1 MGRLAAICGAGI
13 LALACAA
20 CGGEEDLASS
30 GPGEAQVEV
39 LDNLYGGRYDLA
51 WEDLHPAH
59 QQIAPRSLFVRCSA
73 QVAPTGDLESIEVL
87 DVFDDNVTI
96 PGIEDGEVEAVRVRV
111 NSLEGDSDTFVNHQ
125 VKVGDEVALG
135 PERGCVQ
142 GLPRETLPSLMGSRP
157 TGPGPRSA
165 PSIGVS

>member
-1 MGRLAAICGAGI
+1 MGRLTAICTLVL

-20 CGGEEDLASS
+20 CGGDEDLASS

-51 WEDLHPAH
+51 WEDLHPVH

-87 DVFDDNVTI
+87 DVFDDNAAI
-96 PGIEDGEVEAVRVRV
+96 PGIEDGETKAVRVRV

-125 VKVGDEVALG
+125 VKVGEKWHWVLNADA
-135 PERGCVQ
+135 VQ
-142 GLPRETLPSLMGSRP
+142 AYEQKRCPR
-157 TGPGPRSA
+157 
-165 PSIGVS
+165 

>member
-1 MGRLAAICGAGI
+1 VGRLAAICGAGI

-59 QQIAPRSLFVRCSA
+59 QQIAPRSFFVRCSA

-87 DVFDDNVTI
+87 DVFDDKATI
-96 PGIEDGEVEAVRVRV
+96 PGIQDGEVEAVRVRV
-111 NSLEGDSDTFVNHQ
+111 NSLQGDSDTFVNHQ
-125 VKVGDEVALG
+125 IKVGEKWHWVLNADAFKAYQEK
-135 PERGCVQ
+135 RC
-142 GLPRETLPSLMGSRP
+142 PR
-157 TGPGPRSA
+157 
-165 PSIGVS
+165 

>member
-20 CGGEEDLASS
+20 CGGDEDLASS

-51 WEDLHPAH
+51 WEDLHPEH
-59 QQIAPRSLFVRCSA
+59 QRIAPRSRFVRCSA
-73 QVAPTGDLESIEVL
+73 QVAPSGDLESIEVL
-87 DVFDDNVTI
+87 DVFDDNAAI
-96 PGIEDGEVEAVRVRV
+96 PGIDDGETKAVRVRV

-125 VKVGDEVALG
+125 VKVGEEWRWVLNAAAF
-135 PERGCVQ
+135 RAYQQ
-142 GLPRETLPSLMGSRP
+142 GRCPR
-157 TGPGPRSA
+157 
-165 PSIGVS
+165 